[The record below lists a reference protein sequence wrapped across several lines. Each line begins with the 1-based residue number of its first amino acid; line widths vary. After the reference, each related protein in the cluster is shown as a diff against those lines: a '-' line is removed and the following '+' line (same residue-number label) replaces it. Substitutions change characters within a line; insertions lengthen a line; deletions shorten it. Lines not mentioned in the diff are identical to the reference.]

1 MSMPTY
7 YEFFAGG
14 GMARAGLGPG
24 WECLFAND
32 FDPKKASSYA
42 ENWGA
47 ADLLVGDVGAISP
60 AALPD
65 RADLA
70 WASFPCQDLSLAGA
84 GAGLN
89 GSRSGAFWEFW
100 RLMRALTTEGRAPTT
115 IVLENVRGAL
125 TSHGGRDFAAI
136 GEALAA
142 AGYCFGA
149 LLIDAVH
156 FVPQSRAR
164 LFIIAIRA
172 DHPIPDDLMADGPDP
187 LWAPGAVIDAF
198 AGLSARARAAARW
211 WRLPLPPPRTTTL
224 VDLIEP
230 QPVSVSWRNHDETL
244 RLLDL
249 MAPLHL
255 AKVEA
260 ARRSSMPQIGSL
272 YKRIR
277 TNGNGD
283 RSQRAEVRF
292 DGVAGCLRTSL
303 GGSSRQS
310 LLFVEGDSV
319 RSRLL
324 STREAARLMGLPDSY
339 NLPPRYNQAYHLLG
353 DGVVVPVVR
362 HLAARLLEPLAASR
376 QVTEELGTIFPSS

>member
-1 MSMPTY
+1 
-7 YEFFAGG
+7 
-14 GMARAGLGPG
+14 MARAGLGPG

-32 FDPKKASSYA
+32 FDPKKAASYA

-47 ADLLVGDVGAISP
+47 ADLRVEDVGALSP
-60 AALPD
+60 AELPG

-89 GSRSGAFWEFW
+89 GSRSGACWGVW
-100 RLMRALTTEGRAPTT
+100 RRMRELAAADRAPTT

-164 LFIIAIRA
+164 LFIIATRA
-172 DHPIPDDLMADGPDP
+172 DHPIPADLIREAPDP
-187 LWAPGAVIDAF
+187 HWAPRAVIDAY
-198 AGLSARARAAARW
+198 AGLSACAHAAARW
-211 WRLPLPPPRTTTL
+211 WRLPVPAPRDTTL
-224 VDLIEP
+224 ADVIELDP
-230 QPVSVSWRNHDETL
+230 IGASWRTRDET
-244 RLLDL
+244 RQLLEL

-255 AKVEA
+255 AKVEY
-260 ARRSSMPQIGSL
+260 ARQSSTPQIGSL

-277 TNGNGD
+277 TESNGD
-283 RSQRAEVRF
+283 RRQRAEVRF

-310 LLFVEGDSV
+310 LLFIDGDAA

-324 STREAARLMGLPDSY
+324 SAREAARLMGLPDSY
-339 NLPPRYNQAYHLLG
+339 RLPPRYNQAYHLLG

-362 HLAARLLEPLAASR
+362 HLAEHLLEPLAASSS
-376 QVTEELGTIFPSS
+376 PSS

>member
-32 FDPKKASSYA
+32 FDPKKAASYT
-42 ENWGA
+42 ENWGS
-47 ADLLVGDVGAISP
+47 ADLLIGDVGAISP
-60 AALPD
+60 AELPGQT
-65 RADLA
+65 DLA

-89 GSRSGAFWEFW
+89 GSRSGAFWGFW
-100 RLMRALTTEGRAPTT
+100 RLMRALAAEGRAPTT

-142 AGYCFGA
+142 AGYCFGT

-164 LFIIAIRA
+164 LFIIATRA
-172 DHPIPDDLMADGPDP
+172 DHPIPDNLIADAPDP
-187 LWAPGAVIDAF
+187 VWAPRAVIDAY
-198 AGLSARARAAARW
+198 ARLSVCARPAARW

-224 VDLIEP
+224 GDLIEP
-230 QPVSVSWRNHDETL
+230 QPVGVSWRNHSETL
-244 RLLDL
+244 RLLEL
-249 MAPLHL
+249 MTPLHL

-260 ARRSSMPQIGSL
+260 ARQSSMPQIGSL

-277 TNGNGD
+277 TDGNGD

-324 STREAARLMGLPDSY
+324 SAREAARLMGLPDSY

-362 HLAARLLEPLAASR
+362 HLAEHLLEPLTESR
-376 QVTEELGTIFPSS
+376 

>member
-1 MSMPTY
+1 MPMPTY

-24 WECLFAND
+24 WTCLFAND
-32 FDPKKASSYA
+32 FDPKKAASYA
-42 ENWGA
+42 ENWDA
-47 ADLLVGDVGAISP
+47 ADLLVGDVGALS
-60 AALPD
+60 AADLPG

-89 GSRSGAFWEFW
+89 GSRSSAFWGFW
-100 RLMRALTTEGRAPTT
+100 RLMCELAAEGRAPTT

-164 LFIIAIRA
+164 LFIIATSLDR
-172 DHPIPDDLMADGPDP
+172 PIPADLIADAPDP
-187 LWAPGAVIDAF
+187 QWAPRAVVGAY
-198 AGLSARARAAARW
+198 AGLSPCARAAARW
-211 WRLPLPPPRTTTL
+211 WRLPTPPPRTTTL
-224 VDLIEP
+224 ADVIEP
-230 QPVSVSWRNHDETL
+230 EPIGISWRTRDETR
-244 RLLDL
+244 RLLEL

-255 AKVEA
+255 AKVET
-260 ARRSSMPQIGSL
+260 ARQSSTPPIGSL

-277 TNGNGD
+277 TDAHGG

-310 LLFVEGDSV
+310 LFFVDGDCV

-324 STREAARLMGLPDSY
+324 SAREAARLMGLPDSY

-362 HLAARLLEPLAASR
+362 HLAGRLLEPLAASR
-376 QVTEELGTIFPSS
+376 LENEELGDRG